1 PSIKYRPYQP
11 LHLPD
16 RQWPS
21 RVNRTPPI
29 WLSTDLR
36 DGNQALARPMT
47 IAQKIVFFE
56 TLVQCGFKEI
66 EVAYPAA
73 SDTDFNFVRE
83 LIKGNKVPDDVWLQ
97 VLTPARED
105 LIKRTIDA
113 VAGCKR
119 AIIHMYN
126 ATSCLFR
133 TVVFRNSKEDTIRL
147 AAKHTKIVR
156 KLAEEC
162 TAKHGTVFRYE
173 YSPETFSQTEP
184 EFAIEVCEAVKA
196 AWGKAGLGDE
206 RIIFNLPATVEIGP
220 PNHYADLIEHFCRH
234 ISERE
239 KIVVSLHPHNDRGTS
254 IAAAELGM
262 LAGADRIEGC
272 LFGNG
277 ERTGNVDLVN
287 LAMNLY
293 TQGIAPGVDFS
304 DIQAVVDVV
313 TACNDLPVDRRHP
326 YGGEFAFTTFS
337 ASHQDAI
344 KRGLHSLHSQD
355 KRPGSWDVPY
365 LPMDPA
371 DIGRIRDTNISNLR
385 VAALRARDAARDAGG
400 VVVCHPEVRCG
411 VCLPLDEATAGLNV
425 VFETGTS
432 LP

>member
-1 PSIKYRPYQP
+1 MPMLADPSIKYKPYQP

-21 RVNRTPPI
+21 RVKCAPPI

-36 DGNQALARPMT
+36 DGNQALAQPMT
-47 IAQKIVFFE
+47 VAQKMVFFE

-83 LIKGNKVPDDVWLQ
+83 LIEGDKVPDDVWLQ

-105 LIKRTIDA
+105 LIKRTVDA

-133 TVVFRNSKEDTIRL
+133 TVVFRNSKEETVRL
-147 AAKHTKIVR
+147 AVKHTAIVR
-156 KLAEEC
+156 RLTEEC

-196 AWGKAGLGDE
+196 AWGKAGLGDD

-220 PNHYADLIEHFCRH
+220 PNHYADLVEHFCRH

-239 KIVVSLHPHNDRGTS
+239 KIIISLHPHNDRGTS
-254 IAAAELGM
+254 IAAAEFGM
-262 LAGADRIEGC
+262 LAGADRVEGC

-313 TACNDLPVDRRHP
+313 TACNDLPVHQRHP
-326 YGGEFAFTTFS
+326 YGGELAFATFS
-337 ASHQDAI
+337 EHHQDAI
-344 KRGLHSLHSQD
+344 KRGLHALRAQGEHTG
-355 KRPGSWDVPY
+355 PWDIPY

-371 DIGRIRDTNISNLR
+371 DLGRIRDADFRIPR
-385 VAALRARDAARDAGG
+385 VAALRARHAAQEAKSSILYYPASRG
-400 VVVCHPEVRCG
+400 PR
-411 VCLPLDEATAGLNV
+411 LPVEDTRGNHGL
-425 VFETGTS
+425 
-432 LP
+432 